1 MAADRSKHATAFNEQ
16 ADIQRNRFSG
26 VDDTGILG
34 ASRTDMSTI
43 FSSGQPTASE
53 IMTVALNLFTAGST
67 IPDGENFD
75 FYNGIESDELT
86 RFSRGLDKFSNFSLK
101 ADTPNQFGPNLSVP
115 DIDAAPTNDS
125 NAAPDNPVIIN
136 SPTFV
141 QQGNAGFG
149 TFINRNE
156 ANSTPLANANTE
168 FLNRRGASIDDSN
181 QYVSRASGQE
191 KLGEYVNG
199 PSTNDP
205 YEYNE

>member
-1 MAADRSKHATAFNEQ
+1 MAADRSRHATAFNAQ

-34 ASRTDMSTI
+34 ASRTDMSAI
-43 FSSGQPTASE
+43 FSSEQPTASQ
-53 IMTVALNLFTAGST
+53 IMTAALNLFTTGSG

-75 FYNGIESDELT
+75 FYNGIEAGALT
-86 RFSRGLDKFSNFSLK
+86 RFSRGSDKFSAVSLQ

-115 DIDAAPTNDS
+115 NINSAPTNDS
-125 NAAPDNPVIIN
+125 DTAPENSVTIN

-141 QQGNAGFG
+141 QQGDAGFG
-149 TFINRNE
+149 TFIRRNE

-181 QYVSRASGQE
+181 QYVSRVSGQE
-191 KLGEYVNG
+191 KLGEYING
-199 PSTNDP
+199 PDTNDP
-205 YEYNE
+205 YEYEE